1 MKHAGFFAVLN
12 VIHIKAEKDDHG
24 ENRERKNYRREEE
37 WRLHRRIETWILR
50 VLFLNV
56 RQI

>member
-12 VIHIKAEKDDHG
+12 VIHIRAEKDDHG
-24 ENRERKNYRREEE
+24 ENRERKNCKREEE
-37 WRLHRRIETWILR
+37 WRRHRRIEMWILR

-56 RQI
+56 R